1 MVSNTVRRIILERR
15 CVVTDQMKQVVE
27 TFVDITNS
35 QSGLSLDDA
44 TLRALLICC
53 DAARLAQGVIIE
65 RMENRDEY
73 VVTATRADLARMY
86 DDSGPMLDSAWTVL
100 EDGRSTSHPIDFTS
114 LPTSEVAMTL
124 RLIGAKSI
132 HQFPIRRKSEVVGV
146 LVLFG
151 RSGNEM
157 AEDASTYVQGVA
169 DATMAVVE
177 TERRLTQALELVG
190 QLSKALE
197 SRVLIE
203 QAKGIIA
210 ERYSMSQHDA
220 FSWLRSLARNER
232 GRLHDVA
239 QRIVAST
246 SAPFEPSGVKL
257 NGHMADTTDRTGIKE
272 VL

>member
-1 MVSNTVRRIILERR
+1 MS
-15 CVVTDQMKQVVE
+15 DQLKQVIE

-53 DAARLAQGVIIE
+53 DSARIAHGVIVE
-65 RMENRDEY
+65 RMDNHQEY
-73 VVTATRADLARMY
+73 VVTATRTDLARMY
-86 DDSGPMLDSAWTVL
+86 EDSGPMLDSAWAVL
-100 EDGRSTSHPIDFTS
+100 ENGQPTSHPIDFTL

-132 HQFPIRRKSEVVGV
+132 HHFPIRRKAEVAGV

-151 RSGNEM
+151 RSGHEM
-157 AEDASTYVQGVA
+157 ANDTSTYVQGVA

-197 SRVLIE
+197 GRVLIE
-203 QAKGIIA
+203 QAKGIIS

-232 GRLHDVA
+232 TKLQEVA
-239 QRIVAST
+239 QRIVMST
-246 SAPFEPSGVKL
+246 SESSKPHAVEYISRMAEAGDRSG
-257 NGHMADTTDRTGIKE
+257 T
-272 VL
+272 